1 MKPIVKYVIAAGVL
15 SVLLLC
21 GPALADYPNFGPY
34 PTPMGNAFQP
44 QGTYN
49 ADGTLAANPVID
61 AGTVRYRNIV
71 YELKKLTT
79 GDTLTFNGT
88 VYTVYSA
95 ISRFMTIDMA
105 YRRTAAQ
112 YDPQALS
119 NIDFVIPATLNGGKR
134 TAVSAA
140 TSLSPYTNETVYLTQ
155 PSSEA
160 QYFIPNLGNTAG
172 KHNGITEHVFW
183 TVDAYMGKPGY
194 QPNGPGYHLTG
205 YGWAQESQE
214 VNQPFTIYPLPMDGG
229 GPCIPQVVQAAAPPF
244 NYWLQLFSN
253 QGGVRTN
260 CYNAITALATYP
272 FPNPVW
278 LQNGV
283 YTHFQ
288 PMPGFQRNLLRY
300 YTAWGSF
307 NLLDNTSGL
316 FVRNNGAVELPA
328 YRDGRTYKFYP
339 LVIQNW
345 DATQRYTVINQTNNV
360 IPMAYTDYPGQEK
373 YFASNTFLPGKA
385 GVLPAYSQYEV
396 YDDVGL
402 DPRQTDLF
410 VGLKGDRPQDVM
422 FWDQAPQG
430 DPPVATEPG
439 GQANKP
445 YMMGADSSIRGGL
458 MTYTCRLQSANSF
471 FVARLAQT
479 QVQGKVYQAEIYVDE
494 QGTGNWVL
502 VARLGYQWQPWTI
515 SDAGLWQASPDNL
528 GAGVPSISAVNPNY
542 MNLINTSVGT
552 SWSPAGRAM
561 GWTGRLYQTG
571 DANSLGAA
579 PQIYTISLSFNNLP
593 NVRCLVVYK

>member
-1 MKPIVKYVIAAGVL
+1 MAKYTIAAGVL
-15 SVLLLC
+15 SVMLLSGL
-21 GPALADYPNFGPY
+21 ALADYPNVGPY
-34 PTPMGNAFQP
+34 PTPMGNAFQQ
-44 QGTYN
+44 QGAYN

-61 AGTVRYRNIV
+61 AGAVKKNGIAYSLR
-71 YELKKLTT
+71 KLTT

-95 ISRFMTIDMA
+95 IPNFMTIDQA
-105 YRRTAAQ
+105 YRQTAAQ
-112 YDPQALS
+112 YDPQALE
-119 NIDFVIPATLNGGKR
+119 NIDFVIPATLNRGRR

-140 TSLSPYTNETVYLTQ
+140 ASLSPYTNELAYLTQ
-155 PSSEA
+155 PSTDA
-160 QYFIPNLGNTAG
+160 QYFIPNLCNAAG
-172 KHNGITEHVFW
+172 KHNGLTEHIFW
-183 TVDAYMGKPGY
+183 TVDAYKGQPGY

-214 VNQPFTIYPLPMDGG
+214 VNQPFAIYQLPMDGG
-229 GPCIPQVVQAAAPPF
+229 GPCGTQLVQAAATPF

-253 QGGVRTN
+253 QGNVKTS
-260 CYNAITALATYP
+260 CYNAITGLATYP
-272 FPNPVW
+272 FPDPVW
-278 LQNGV
+278 LKNGI
-283 YTHFQ
+283 YTHFH

-307 NLLDNTSGL
+307 NLLNNTSGL
-316 FVRNNGAVELPA
+316 FVRNDGSVELPA
-328 YRDGRTYKFYP
+328 YHNGRAYKFYP

-360 IPMAYTDYPGQEK
+360 IPLSLTDYPGQEK

-385 GVLPAYSQYEV
+385 GVLPAYKNYQV
-396 YDDVGL
+396 YDNTGL
-402 DPRQTDLF
+402 EPRQPDLF
-410 VGLKGDRPQDVM
+410 VGLKGDSPQDVM
-422 FWDQAPQG
+422 FWDQAPTG
-430 DPPVATEPG
+430 NPPVATEPG

-445 YMMGADSSIRGGL
+445 YMMGADSSIRGGV
-458 MTYTCRLQSANSF
+458 MTHSCRLQSANSF
-471 FVARLAQT
+471 FVARLGKAQL
-479 QVQGKVYQAEIYVDE
+479 QGKLYQAEIYVDP
-494 QGTGNWVL
+494 QGDGNWEL
-502 VARLGYQWQPWTI
+502 VARLSYRWKPWTI
-515 SDAGLWQASPDNL
+515 SDAGAWEASPDNL

-552 SWSPAGRAM
+552 SWSAAGRAM

-593 NVRCLVVYK
+593 NVRCLVVFK

>member
-1 MKPIVKYVIAAGVL
+1 
-15 SVLLLC
+15 
-21 GPALADYPNFGPY
+21 
-34 PTPMGNAFQP
+34 
-44 QGTYN
+44 
-49 ADGTLAANPVID
+49 
-61 AGTVRYRNIV
+61 
-71 YELKKLTT
+71 
-79 GDTLTFNGT
+79 
-88 VYTVYSA
+88 
-95 ISRFMTIDMA
+95 
-105 YRRTAAQ
+105 
-112 YDPQALS
+112 
-119 NIDFVIPATLNGGKR
+119 
-134 TAVSAA
+134 
-140 TSLSPYTNETVYLTQ
+140 
-155 PSSEA
+155 
-160 QYFIPNLGNTAG
+160 
-172 KHNGITEHVFW
+172 
-183 TVDAYMGKPGY
+183 
-194 QPNGPGYHLTG
+194 
-205 YGWAQESQE
+205 
-214 VNQPFTIYPLPMDGG
+214 
-229 GPCIPQVVQAAAPPF
+229 
-244 NYWLQLFSN
+244 
-253 QGGVRTN
+253 
-260 CYNAITALATYP
+260 LATYP

-307 NLLDNTSGL
+307 NLLNNTSGL
-316 FVRNNGAVELPA
+316 FVRNDGAVELPA

-528 GAGVPSISAVNPNY
+528 GAGVPSISAVNPTY

-593 NVRCLVVYK
+593 NVRCLVVYKK